1 MSQDF
6 EVMPRGTL
14 EEMRFMRK
22 FANDVISATEVQTGN
37 DALVL
42 ENLLQKIAEM
52 REFYHTHVEK
62 YPVTV

>member
-42 ENLLQKIAEM
+42 ENLLQKITEM
-52 REFYHTHVEK
+52 REFYRTHVEK
-62 YPVTV
+62 YPTV

>member
-22 FANDVISATEVQTGN
+22 FANDVISVTEVQTGN

-52 REFYHTHVEK
+52 REFYRQHVEK